1 MFEVPAQPYSVSLSG
16 DGAALPDEISNRVEI
31 FLNAGQTKQNDI
43 KRKPA

>member
-1 MFEVPAQPYSVSLSG
+1 MFEVPAQPYPVSLSG
-16 DGAALPDEISNRVEI
+16 DGALPDEISNRVEI